1 MDLDD
6 HHKPSQ
12 GVKVM
17 TGRQKLKIYIPG
29 LKFPSVSVT
38 GSACALNCAHCG
50 RHYLGGML
58 KPERGDL
65 LNHCLNLA
73 REGYLGCLLSGGMDG
88 RLKVPLDFHAEEIKE
103 IKRRTNLKLNAHV
116 GFIDES
122 DLDWIG
128 YVDAVSLDFVGDDDV
143 IKRVY
148 KIDKTVKDYLRVM
161 DILTGAGVRVAPH
174 ITVGLDF
181 GRIGWEYRAIDLLL
195 EYPIDVLVL
204 DVLIPTRG
212 TEMENVPRPSVA
224 ESLKVVEY
232 ARERFD
238 GELSIGC
245 MRPMGRWRLEFD
257 RGAVLAGVDRLTNP
271 PKKIIEWARTVRD
284 IEIIYECCVM

>member
-1 MDLDD
+1 MA
-6 HHKPSQ
+6 
-12 GVKVM
+12 
-17 TGRQKLKIYIPG
+17 GRQKLKIYIPG
-29 LKFPSVSVT
+29 PKFPSISLT
-38 GSACALNCAHCG
+38 GNYCTLNCAHCG
-50 RHYLGGML
+50 RHYLESMM

-65 LNHCLNLA
+65 LNYCLNLA

-88 RLKVPLDFHAEEIKE
+88 RLKVPIDSHAGEIKE

-122 DLDWIG
+122 DLKWVK

-148 KIDKTVKDYLRVM
+148 RIDRTVEDYLRVM
-161 DILTGAGVRVAPH
+161 DILTDTEVRVAPH
-174 ITVGLDF
+174 ITIGLDF
-181 GRIGWEYRAIDLLL
+181 GRIGWEFKAIDMLVG
-195 EYPIDVLVL
+195 YPIDVLVL

-212 TEMENVPRPSVA
+212 TEMENVPRPSVG

-232 ARERFD
+232 ARERFG

-245 MRPMGRWRLEFD
+245 MRPTGRWRLEFD

-271 PKKIIEWARTVRD
+271 PRKVIEWAKTIRD
-284 IEIIYECCVM
+284 VEIIYECCVM